1 MMWLLWIG
9 SALAST
15 NAGMGLSPL
24 GGGFA
29 GVSESGVL
37 GLGLNPAAAKSE
49 GIEGAIDAG
58 LSVYSLGVGLD
69 GAEHVSTSG

>member
-24 GGGFA
+24 GGGFD

-49 GIEGAIDAG
+49 GIEAPSTQDSRSIASGWASMV
-58 LSVYSLGVGLD
+58 LS
-69 GAEHVSTSG
+69 T